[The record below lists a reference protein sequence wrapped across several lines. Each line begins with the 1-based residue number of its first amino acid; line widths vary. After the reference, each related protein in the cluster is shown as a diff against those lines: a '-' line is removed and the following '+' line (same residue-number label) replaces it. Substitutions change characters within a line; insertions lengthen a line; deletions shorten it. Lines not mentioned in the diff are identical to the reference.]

1 MARRFVAG
9 AATSVAALS
18 LLTACSGIGG
28 SSPTCPT
35 VGVVQGAGQLTR
47 FVGSDLTDVE
57 FEAQVGNLVAECE
70 FDSDSRT
77 GSIDLDIMFRTQ
89 RGPASAAT
97 EHEFGYFVAVVDPE
111 GDVAAR
117 TPFSVR
123 VAFDGNRTEVAKP
136 ERLALDIPVR
146 ENTSLRAYRIY
157 VGMQLTKTQ
166 FDYNLNGRR

>member
-1 MARRFVAG
+1 
-9 AATSVAALS
+9 
-18 LLTACSGIGG
+18 
-28 SSPTCPT
+28 
-35 VGVVQGAGQLTR
+35 
-47 FVGSDLTDVE
+47 
-57 FEAQVGNLVAECE
+57 
-70 FDSDSRT
+70 

-111 GDVAAR
+111 GGVAAR